1 MLFPAYRVADQ
12 SHVLVQELDT
22 TLQVLGIDGDVQ
34 KPLAPVRITTSV
46 HAPLVDETP
55 LAPRRTASIASSS
68 VFFSPRAGFG
78 RTPSDAAFRL
88 RPCPFPHRPPLC

>member
-1 MLFPAYRVADQ
+1 M
-12 SHVLVQELDT
+12 QELDT

-46 HAPLVDETP
+46 HTPLVDETP

-78 RTPSDAAFRL
+78 RTPSDAAFRYGIIALNATHFTLDEHAL
-88 RPCPFPHRPPLC
+88 R